1 MILLFHYFRYGYAD
15 FSNSALAQKAM
26 KALNETD
33 LFGRN
38 VRLDLANSS
47 RGGGSTPRGR
57 GKENIYTVT
66 HRALCYV
73 YTLPLVYK
81 HLVASMCSVNPPV
94 NVIL

>member
-1 MILLFHYFRYGYAD
+1 MLFIIIIIMNDWWTKMILLFHYFRYGYAD

-57 GKENIYTVT
+57 GKENIYTVIY
-66 HRALCYV
+66 RALCYV
-73 YTLPLVYK
+73 CT
-81 HLVASMCSVNPPV
+81 N
-94 NVIL
+94 